1 MSAFPNAKIIHS
13 KRDSIATCWS
23 IYKHFFSDNA
33 NGWAYNLDDI
43 ADFYLLYEDLMSF
56 WHELF
61 PGRIYDLSY
70 EDLTSNQ
77 ELETRKLIE
86 YCGLSWDESCLN
98 FHKNIRVVGTASV
111 SQVRSEMFQGSSEI
125 WKKYKQY
132 LEPLVNKL
140 S

>member
-1 MSAFPNAKIIHS
+1 MK
-13 KRDSIATCWS
+13 
-23 IYKHFFSDNA
+23 
-33 NGWAYNLDDI
+33 
-43 ADFYLLYEDLMSF
+43 
-56 WHELF
+56 
-61 PGRIYDLSY
+61 
-70 EDLTSNQ
+70 
-77 ELETRKLIE
+77 
-86 YCGLSWDESCLN
+86 SCLN